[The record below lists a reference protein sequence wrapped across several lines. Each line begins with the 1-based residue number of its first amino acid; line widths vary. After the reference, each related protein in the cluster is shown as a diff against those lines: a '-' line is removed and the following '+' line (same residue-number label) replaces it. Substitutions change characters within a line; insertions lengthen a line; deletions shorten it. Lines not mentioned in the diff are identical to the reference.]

1 MITIIGLYNYDNSIF
16 DTLQLPED
24 VSKETLT
31 NNIMMTCGDM
41 ETFIPDPSIMKNAIG
56 YWSAAHLDVWRHLV
70 ETTQYDYNPIWNKDG
85 TITETE
91 TRNLAGT
98 DNNTETRNLAGSDSN
113 TETRNLA
120 SSDNSTETRNL
131 AGNETRNLA
140 GSTDKTVT
148 TKTNAYNGGGLTDRD
163 QTIEDTDTTDTG
175 TIGTTDTGT
184 IGNQRTTS
192 DTGTI
197 GNSRTTSDTGTI
209 GNQRT
214 TSDTGT
220 ISRSRTEQGNIGIT
234 STQQLIKEE
243 REIAEFNIYEYI
255 TQSFKERF
263 CIMVY

>member
-41 ETFIPDPSIMKNAIG
+41 ETFIPDPGIMKNAIG
-56 YWSAAHLDVWRHLV
+56 YWSAAHLDVWQHLV
-70 ETTQYDYNPIWNKDG
+70 ETTQYEYNPIWNKDG

-91 TRNLAGT
+91 TRNLAG
-98 DNNTETRNLAGSDSN
+98 
-113 TETRNLA
+113 
-120 SSDNSTETRNL
+120 SDNSTETRNL

-197 GNSRTTSDTGTI
+197 
-209 GNQRT
+209 
-214 TSDTGT
+214 
-220 ISRSRTEQGNIGIT
+220 SRSRTEQGNIGIT

>member
-41 ETFIPDPSIMKNAIG
+41 ETFIPDPAIMKNAIG
-56 YWSAAHLDVWRHLV
+56 YWSAAHLDVWQHLV

-120 SSDNSTETRNL
+120 GSDNSTETRNL

-148 TKTNAYNGGGLTDRD
+148 TKTNAYNGGGMTDRD
-163 QTIEDTDTTDTG
+163 QTIEDADTTDTG

-197 GNSRTTSDTGTI
+197 SK
-209 GNQRT
+209 
-214 TSDTGT
+214 
-220 ISRSRTEQGNIGIT
+220 SRTEQGNIGIT